1 MDANRS
7 GVRVASDRGPPAN
20 APRPPFRWKSRLG
33 VAVLL
38 FLIIGGL
45 NFVLAVAVPI
55 TLHLFGAAS
64 LGGQLVLGEGADH
77 CAFLGRCLSDIER
90 SDPAMAAFLVAFMD
104 TMCAFMMSFAVLQIG
119 VAWYALRRAQMW
131 ALWSSLI
138 STLAAVPYYLAI
150 GWMWAQRGI
159 PVVGSLLFTL
169 GPYVIP
175 AIVATIVG
183 RSGIQRAKGLEA
195 TAW

>member
-1 MDANRS
+1 MDAKHP
-7 GVRVASDRGPPAN
+7 GVRVASDREPAAN

-33 VAVLL
+33 VAVTL
-38 FLIIGGL
+38 FLILGGL
-45 NFVLAVAVPI
+45 NFSFAVAVPI

-64 LGGQLVLGEGADH
+64 FGGQLVLGDGADH

-119 VAWYALRRAQMW
+119 LAWYALRRAQKW

-138 STLAAVPYYLAI
+138 SNLAAVPYYLAI
-150 GWMWAQRGI
+150 GWMWAERGI
-159 PVVGSLLFTL
+159 PVVGSLLVTI
-169 GPYVIP
+169 GPTVIL
-175 AIVATIVG
+175 AIVATVVG
-183 RSGIQRAKGLEA
+183 RSGMQRAKGLPA
-195 TAW
+195 TAS

>member
-1 MDANRS
+1 MDAKHP
-7 GVRVASDRGPPAN
+7 GVRVASDREPAAN

-33 VAVLL
+33 VAVTL
-38 FLIIGGL
+38 FLILGGL
-45 NFVLAVAVPI
+45 NFSFAVAVPI

-64 LGGQLVLGEGADH
+64 FGGQLVLGDGADH

-138 STLAAVPYYLAI
+138 SNLAAVPYYLAI
-150 GWMWAQRGI
+150 GWMWAERGI
-159 PVVGSLLFTL
+159 PVVGSLLITVGISSIL
-169 GPYVIP
+169 
-175 AIVATIVG
+175 AIVAMVVG
-183 RSGIQRAKGLEA
+183 RSGMQRAKGLPA
-195 TAW
+195 TAS

>member
-104 TMCAFMMSFAVLQIG
+104 TMCAFMMSFAPRDWVDVGPAGHSGRRESSL
-119 VAWYALRRAQMW
+119 YAW
-131 ALWSSLI
+131 ALCDTCDCRDNRGPIRDPAGKRAPGDCLVARLSPREIAFVASL
-138 STLAAVPYYLAI
+138 
-150 GWMWAQRGI
+150 R
-159 PVVGSLLFTL
+159 
-169 GPYVIP
+169 
-175 AIVATIVG
+175 
-183 RSGIQRAKGLEA
+183 
-195 TAW
+195 